1 MRMTYLLNIDQA
13 VDRKYLV
20 TKSLK
25 GQAEAGSIIHVMDA
39 ENKGNSVNVSYRVNH
54 FNQKFLDFQDYNVTF
69 KDVAQF
75 CKWAQPDNFIARNY
89 ENLDIKDIQHYISV
103 KNRTFTGFC
112 LPIILVIAI
121 ILIAV
126 SAFII
131 PMPYGVIIGSCLT
144 LLAAILV
151 VVAFKGQKKKEKMKL
166 YKKISASWGLY
177 IE

>member
-1 MRMTYLLNIDQA
+1 MTYLLNIDQA

-39 ENKGNSVNVSYRVNH
+39 ENKGSSVAVSYRVNH
-54 FNQKFLDFQDYNVTF
+54 FNQKFLDFQDYTVTF

-112 LPIILVIAI
+112 LPIILVLAI

-126 SAFII
+126 SAVIPI
-131 PMPYGVIIGSCLT
+131 PMPYGIIIGACLAV
-144 LLAAILV
+144 LAAILV
-151 VVAFKGQKKKEKMKL
+151 VVLFKSQKKKEKMKL